1 MSDWL
6 ENSDNA
12 NTLKSSYIQG
22 VLDVSGDII
31 MRNSDQ
37 AFINMRATHH
47 LTENFMHLKIQLLE
61 KKWTTLKML

>member
-6 ENSDNA
+6 DLSDNA

-37 AFINMRATHH
+37 A
-47 LTENFMHLKIQLLE
+47 LLA
-61 KKWTTLKML
+61 